1 MSAAS
6 PAQSQM
12 MPEPQAAALLQ
23 GRGIDYVG
31 HEFVATAQ
39 EAAAAAARIGFP
51 VVLKVVSADVV
62 HKSDAGGVLLG
73 LSDAEAVR
81 AGFERLVT
89 TVADR
94 VPGARIDGVLV
105 CRQVS
110 GAGAELIVG
119 AVRDG
124 TFGPT
129 VMIGAGGVFAEVL
142 GDVAFR
148 LAPICEDDALEMLR
162 ELRAFKTLTG
172 FRNVP
177 PLDIAALAQV
187 AVRLGDVLVDHP
199 EISEVDLNPVLALP
213 QGCIV
218 VDARIM
224 TATSAAVIGDWGGD
238 SHAAAP

>member
-1 MSAAS
+1 MSAAPQVHS
-6 PAQSQM
+6 EM
-12 MPEPQAAALLQ
+12 MLEPQAAALLQ
-23 GRGIDYVG
+23 GRGIDYVA
-31 HEFVATAQ
+31 HEFAATAR
-39 EAAAAAARIGFP
+39 EAAAAAGRIGFP

-73 LSDAEAVR
+73 LSDAEAVH
-81 AGFERLVT
+81 AGFEGMMA
-89 TVADR
+89 TVAAR

-119 AVRDG
+119 AVRDS

-129 VMIGAGGVFAEVL
+129 VMVGAGGVFAEVL

-148 LAPICEDDALEMLR
+148 LAPLHEDDALDMLR
-162 ELRAFKTLTG
+162 ELRAYKTLTG

-177 PLDIAALAQV
+177 PLDVVSLARV
-187 AVRLGDVLVDHP
+187 AVRLGDVMLDHP
-199 EISEVDLNPVLALP
+199 EIAEVDLNPVLALP
-213 QGCIV
+213 QGCMV

-224 TATSAAVIGDWGGD
+224 TRETR
-238 SHAAAP
+238 

>member
-6 PAQSQM
+6 RAQSQM
-12 MPEPQAAALLQ
+12 MLEPQAAALLQ
-23 GRGIDYVG
+23 GRGIDYVA
-31 HEFVATAQ
+31 HELATTAE

-62 HKSDAGGVLLG
+62 HKSDAGGVLLS

-81 AGFERLVT
+81 AGFDGLVA
-89 TVADR
+89 TVAAR
-94 VPGARIDGVLV
+94 VPGARIDGALV
-105 CRQVS
+105 CRQVV

-129 VMIGAGGVFAEVL
+129 VMVGAGGVFAEVL

-148 LAPICEDDALEMLR
+148 LAPLREDDALEMLR
-162 ELRAFKTLTG
+162 ELRAYKTLTG

-177 PLDIAALAQV
+177 PLDVAALAQV
-187 AVRLGDVLVDHP
+187 AVKLGDVMADHP
-199 EISEVDLNPVLALP
+199 EVVEVDLNPVLALP
-213 QGCIV
+213 QGCMV

-224 TATSAAVIGDWGGD
+224 TAPPDGGD
-238 SHAAAP
+238 PHATAR